1 MPRPTSDVHA
11 FEAHA
16 TDADLDD
23 LRARLAAARLP
34 EAETVYRA
42 APDPRRWEQ
51 GVPLA
56 DLVDVVNY
64 WRTGYDWRSF
74 EARLDRI
81 GQFRTTIDD
90 LGIHFLHRRSARADA
105 TPLILTHG
113 WPGSVAE
120 FVDVVDELADPEDAD
135 APAFHVVVP
144 SLPGFGYSDK
154 PATTGWGT
162 EKIAAAW
169 VELMGRLGYSKFAAH
184 GGDWGGVITTVLGGR
199 FPAHVLGIHTTFAE
213 APPGLTTD
221 GLTAAEREWTEETR
235 DFWRHRAAYAKQ
247 QATRPQTIGYSLVDS
262 PVGLLAWILDKFAE
276 WSDTEDSPFET
287 ISRDSILDDVTLYW
301 LTRTGASSARIYYE
315 SHNSLDPEL
324 RVDVPSAITMY
335 PRDIEKYPRAVG
347 AGAVPADRPME
358 GTRKRGT
365 FPVAGGSRVF
375 RRRSAGG
382 PRGRAGRSS
391 VNAAGAAPEPCT
403 PPPRTARRP
412 PSSPPG
418 RAAHRAAARPAA
430 PPVSGSS
437 IARTAPMPAGCAAQP
452 GEEGRVG
459 HRGRHD
465 DERAAS
471 STAVPVRSP
480 SCPPGR

>member
-1 MPRPTSDVHA
+1 MNRQTSDVQA

-16 TDADLDD
+16 PDTDLDD

-34 EAETVYRA
+34 EAETVHRA
-42 APDPRRWEQ
+42 APGPRRWEQ

-56 DLVDVVNY
+56 DLVDVVDY

-74 EARLDRI
+74 EARLDQI

-113 WPGSVAE
+113 WPGSIAE
-120 FVDVVDELADPEDAD
+120 FTHVIDELADPKNPD

-154 PATTGWGT
+154 PATTGWGI

-169 VELMGRLGYSKFAAH
+169 VELMGRLGYGKFVAH
-184 GGDWGGVITTVLGGR
+184 GGDWGGVITTILGGR
-199 FPAHVLGIHTTFAE
+199 FPAHVLGIHTTVAQ

-235 DFWRHRAAYAKQ
+235 DFWRHHAAYAKQ

-276 WSDTEDSPFET
+276 WTDTEDSPFET
-287 ISRDSILDDVTLYW
+287 VSMDSVLDNVTLYW
-301 LTRTGASSARIYYE
+301 LTRTGASAARIYYE

-335 PRDIEKYPRAVG
+335 PRDIEKSPRAWAQERYRQIVRWR
-347 AGAVPADRPME
+347 APE
-358 GTRKRGT
+358 
-365 FPVAGGSRVF
+365 AGGHFPSLEVPEYFVKDLRE
-375 RRRSAGG
+375 GL
-382 PRGRAGRSS
+382 
-391 VNAAGAAPEPCT
+391 AAVLAATRHT
-403 PPPRTARRP
+403 P
-412 PSSPPG
+412 
-418 RAAHRAAARPAA
+418 
-430 PPVSGSS
+430 
-437 IARTAPMPAGCAAQP
+437 
-452 GEEGRVG
+452 
-459 HRGRHD
+459 
-465 DERAAS
+465 
-471 STAVPVRSP
+471 
-480 SCPPGR
+480 

>member
-1 MPRPTSDVHA
+1 MEPVPRWPGGLMPRPTSDVQA

-16 TDADLDD
+16 SDADLDE

-42 APDPRRWEQ
+42 APDPRRWDQ

-74 EARLDRI
+74 EERLDRI

-113 WPGSVAE
+113 WPGSIAE
-120 FVDVVDELADPEDAD
+120 FVDVVDELADPKNAD

-169 VELMGRLGYSKFAAH
+169 VELMGRLGYSKFVAH
-184 GGDWGGVITTVLGGR
+184 GGDWGGVVTTVLGGR

-213 APPGLTTD
+213 APPGMTTD
-221 GLTAAEREWTEETR
+221 GLTAVERQWTEETHE
-235 DFWRHRAAYAKQ
+235 FWHHRAAYAKQ

-287 ISRDSILDDVTLYW
+287 ISRDRILDDVTLYW

-324 RVDVPSAITMY
+324 RVDVPSAITIY
-335 PRDIEKYPRAVG
+335 PRDIEKYPRAW
-347 AGAVPADRPME
+347 
-358 GTRKRGT
+358 
-365 FPVAGGSRVF
+365 
-375 RRRSAGG
+375 
-382 PRGRAGRSS
+382 
-391 VNAAGAAPEPCT
+391 
-403 PPPRTARRP
+403 
-412 PSSPPG
+412 
-418 RAAHRAAARPAA
+418 
-430 PPVSGSS
+430 
-437 IARTAPMPAGCAAQP
+437 AQ
-452 GEEGRVG
+452 
-459 HRGRHD
+459 
-465 DERAAS
+465 ERYRQI
-471 STAVPVRSP
+471 VRWRSP
-480 SCPPGR
+480 ESGGHFPSLEVPEYFVRDLQEGLAAVLTTNH

>member
-1 MPRPTSDVHA
+1 MPRPTSDVQA

-16 TDADLDD
+16 SDADLDD

-34 EAETVYRA
+34 EAETVHRA
-42 APDPRRWEQ
+42 APGPRRWEQ

-64 WRTGYDWRSF
+64 WRTGYNWRSF
-74 EARLDRI
+74 EARLNRI
-81 GQFRTTIDD
+81 GQFRTVIDD
-90 LGIHFLHRRSARADA
+90 LGIHFLHRRSPRADA
-105 TPLILTHG
+105 TPLVLTHG
-113 WPGSVAE
+113 WPGSIAE
-120 FVDVVDELADPEDAD
+120 FIDVVDELADPEDAD
-135 APAFHVVVP
+135 APAFNVVVP

-154 PATTGWGT
+154 PVTTGWGT

-169 VELMGRLGYSKFAAH
+169 VELMGRLGYGKFAAH
-184 GGDWGGVITTVLGGR
+184 GGDWGGNITTVLGGR

-221 GLTAAEREWTEETR
+221 GLTAVEHRWTEDTR
-235 DFWRHRAAYAKQ
+235 DFWLHRAAYAKQ

-335 PRDIEKYPRAVG
+335 PRDIEKSPRAW
-347 AGAVPADRPME
+347 AQ
-358 GTRKRGT
+358 
-365 FPVAGGSRVF
+365 
-375 RRRSAGG
+375 
-382 PRGRAGRSS
+382 GRYRQI
-391 VNAAGAAPEPCT
+391 V
-403 PPPRTARRP
+403 RW
-412 PSSPPG
+412 
-418 RAAHRAAARPAA
+418 
-430 PPVSGSS
+430 
-437 IARTAPMPAGCAAQP
+437 
-452 GEEGRVG
+452 
-459 HRGRHD
+459 
-465 DERAAS
+465 
-471 STAVPVRSP
+471 RSP
-480 SCPPGR
+480 ETGGHFPSLEVPEYFVKDLREGLAAVLAANR

>member
-1 MPRPTSDVHA
+1 MPRPTSDVQA

-34 EAETVYRA
+34 EAETVHRA
-42 APDPRRWEQ
+42 APGPRRWGQ

-74 EARLDRI
+74 EERLNRI

-113 WPGSVAE
+113 WPGSIAE
-120 FVDVVDELADPEDAD
+120 FIDVVDELADPEEAD

-169 VELMGRLGYSKFAAH
+169 VELMGRLGYRRFAAH
-184 GGDWGGVITTVLGGR
+184 GGDWGGNITTVLGGR
-199 FPAHVLGIHTTFAE
+199 FPGHVLGIHTTFAE
-213 APPGLTTD
+213 GPPGSTTD
-221 GLTAAEREWTEETR
+221 GLTAVERKWAEETR
-235 DFWRHRAAYAKQ
+235 DFWRNRAAYAKQ

-287 ISRDSILDDVTLYW
+287 ISMDRVLDDVTLYW
-301 LTRTGASSARIYYE
+301 LTRTGASAARIYYE

-335 PRDIEKYPRAVG
+335 PRDIEKCPRAW
-347 AGAVPADRPME
+347 
-358 GTRKRGT
+358 
-365 FPVAGGSRVF
+365 
-375 RRRSAGG
+375 
-382 PRGRAGRSS
+382 
-391 VNAAGAAPEPCT
+391 
-403 PPPRTARRP
+403 
-412 PSSPPG
+412 
-418 RAAHRAAARPAA
+418 
-430 PPVSGSS
+430 
-437 IARTAPMPAGCAAQP
+437 AQ
-452 GEEGRVG
+452 ERY
-459 HRGRHD
+459 RHIV
-465 DERAAS
+465 RW
-471 STAVPVRSP
+471 RSP
-480 SCPPGR
+480 ENGGHFPSLEVPGYFVKDLQEGLAAVLAANR